1 MDLNI
6 KSCPVTGLWKRLLLG
21 FAALIFSFSAANA
34 AANCTNVTN
43 PDITIAVASN
53 LWIPAQSLVGNYTNA
68 NIQVC
73 HDSTGNLVNEINAGN
88 SNYSLFLAANHT
100 APYDVPDYSVGSVSN
115 YTTGIPA
122 LWSNRTDSTLL
133 TKNSSG
139 VFNGSINLANIPAS
153 GYVVIAN
160 QATAPYGAKA
170 EEIMRNATGQWNNIT
185 GENYLKIESNI
196 DNTYNYIGANNDS
209 VGYVALSQIC
219 LNGTIKEGS
228 AYYNYKQD
236 YNIANIPQAG
246 VVIHQNATGKDGNAT
261 QFFSWLLAPYAEV
274 SNNAQYIL
282 QHTYCYG
289 APQ

>member
-53 LWIPAQSLVGNYTNA
+53 MWIPAQSLVGNYTNT
-68 NIQVC
+68 NIRVC

-88 SNYSLFLAANHT
+88 SSYSLFLAANAS
-100 APYDVPDYSVGSVSN
+100 APYEVTSYALDGNATIHN

-122 LWSNRTDSTLL
+122 LWSMNETLL
-133 TKNSSG
+133 TKVGSS
-139 VFNGSINLANIPAS
+139 FNGFINLNNLS
-153 GYVVIAN
+153 GNGRVVIAN
-160 QATAPYGAKA
+160 QTTAPYGLAA
-170 EEIMRNATGQWNNIT
+170 QRIMQVYTGQWSNINGSGLLRT
-185 GENYLKIESNI
+185 ESNI
-196 DNTYNYIGANNDS
+196 DNTYNYIKTNNSS

-219 LNGTIKEGS
+219 RNGDIFEGFGYKNYPS
-228 AYYNYKQD
+228 SYY
-236 YNIANIPQAG
+236 IPQAG

-261 QFFSWLLAPYAEV
+261 QFWNWILNSSTAMGA
-274 SNNAQYIL
+274 AQYIL